1 VLDPADRNRRLRR
14 ETHAQGF
21 PRRPLRTGP
30 THLTQYWLFVSL
42 IENRRVEDVC
52 KLDCEGIVSKRR
64 GSRCTRPLEQVAQGD
79 EPGRTGGG
87 RAEEDCG
94 SFSANM
100 AVGER
105 VIKSGRATLISS
117 ADLYGSPDSTRP
129 TFAILDDDTVV
140 VKRGGNKN
148 DFGEWYDENACNKH
162 WPFTLLG
169 GATMWPRGHG
179 TT

>member
-1 VLDPADRNRRLRR
+1 
-14 ETHAQGF
+14 
-21 PRRPLRTGP
+21 
-30 THLTQYWLFVSL
+30 
-42 IENRRVEDVC
+42 
-52 KLDCEGIVSKRR
+52 
-64 GSRCTRPLEQVAQGD
+64 
-79 EPGRTGGG
+79 
-87 RAEEDCG
+87 
-94 SFSANM
+94 M
-100 AVGER
+100 
-105 VIKSGRATLISS
+105 ISS